1 MKLVEPQTSQ
11 MVVPLT
17 VAAKFAAPDVEESVV
32 RLDQLNRVSAATHSR
47 LLVVHA
53 PAGSGKTTLIA
64 QAATHF
70 GWSAVWYRLDAF
82 DRHPLNLL
90 AAFVLALRR
99 TYPTFCERLAEQFA
113 SHYRFGIPEDEAF
126 ALFVGGLGD
135 QLDRDTYLI
144 LDDYESV
151 ASYKTVHS
159 GVEYLIHNV
168 PPLAHVIVL
177 TRHEPPLALARLRL
191 AGEVAE
197 LGPEDLRFDLAQTAA
212 VLKSRSGR
220 EATTNE
226 TKRLIDLTE
235 GWAAGVDL
243 VARTLQWTDFSTMT
257 DALVRRDI
265 RRSLF
270 DYLTEEVFD
279 RLPVDV
285 RTLVNRTCC
294 LSSVTRGLAARLAPD
309 VDADQCLEYLADN
322 RTFTSVDIHRSSYRY
337 HGLLREYVQNRVRR
351 EGGEQALRDL
361 EAETATA
368 LREEGDVEAAVGMFL
383 QAGDPAGAVDILLEG
398 GAAAVSDCSTA
409 CLRSLKDMVDAQ
421 GSLPPSVALLVTMVL
436 ANREGRAREA
446 ASLAQENE
454 AIISGCEDDLCRSV
468 LLQEAQNAAVACG
481 NHEEAVEL
489 AQSAL
494 EAARTPRQRGR
505 SSFLQAFSLIQLARW
520 EEAEQII
527 ADVHS
532 QFEMPPDLAAMIEGL
547 GMNRALQMGDFRTG
561 LVVGR
566 RVQPAIERHCP
577 AATRAGFSSVL
588 AYTHSVLGDYG
599 QARELMVRARD
610 IGGQLGLDGDIARSA
625 DTEARLLAAE
635 GAGAQAVD
643 HLKAALSSAALS
655 SDAETRAQLSGELG
669 IQLVRLGR
677 LDEAGRA
684 LREAL
689 DVAEDLRLP
698 WIESLAR
705 CPLAYLEGLRSEGI
719 TRALSK
725 LNDIRRDAESKK
737 FGVAAAQAVFYA
749 LSLTYRSRSR
759 GRDVTLARLSQVVAW
774 QLQFGHVDFLSQEL
788 SADTALLADL
798 LRVQQPTENLTGIL
812 DAVARNW
819 RAERILTNAV
829 RMEEQIA
836 LVTLDAAAAHL
847 DEEGLE
853 RLLKHATRHASGQ
866 VKRRASEARSRV
878 GLSTANEDTA
888 FPELTPRE
896 LEILTL
902 VAAGRRNGQIAADLS
917 LSAATVKTHVHR
929 ILGKLGVDS
938 RMQATLEHQ
947 RRTSA
952 HA

>member
-17 VAAKFAAPDVEESVV
+17 VAAKFAAPDVEGSVV
-32 RLDQLNRVSAATHSR
+32 RLDQLNRASAATHSR

-53 PAGSGKTTLIA
+53 PAGCGKTTLIA
-64 QAATHF
+64 QAAKHF
-70 GWSAVWYRLDAF
+70 AWSAVWYRLDAF
-82 DRHPLNLL
+82 DRHPLDLL
-90 AAFVLALRR
+90 AGFVLALRQ
-99 TYPTFCERLAEQFA
+99 TYPTFCEPLAEQFA
-113 SHYRFGIPEDEAF
+113 SHYRFGIPADEAF
-126 ALFVGGLGD
+126 ALFVGSLGE

-151 ASYKTVHS
+151 ADYGTVHS
-159 GVEYLIHNV
+159 SVEYLIHNV
-168 PPLAHVIVL
+168 PPLAHVIIL
-177 TRHEPPLALARLRL
+177 TRQELPLALARLRL
-191 AGEVAE
+191 AGDVAE

-212 VLKSRSGR
+212 VLKGRSGH
-220 EATTNE
+220 EATAGE
-226 TKRLIDLTE
+226 TRRLIDLTE

-243 VARTLQWTDFSTMT
+243 VASTLQWTDFSTMT
-257 DALVRRDI
+257 AALSRRDI

-279 RLPVDV
+279 RLPADV
-285 RTLVNRTCC
+285 RRLVKRTCC

-309 VDADQCLEYLADN
+309 VDADECLEYLTDN
-322 RTFTSVDIHRSSYRY
+322 RTFTSVDVDRSSYRY

-351 EGGEQALRDL
+351 EGGERALRDL

-368 LREEGDVEAAVGMFL
+368 LREEGDVEAAVDMFL
-383 QAGDPAGAVDILLEG
+383 QAGQPAGAIDILLEG

-421 GSLPPSVALLVTMVL
+421 GSLPPSISLLVTMIL

-446 ASLAQENE
+446 ARLAHENE
-454 AIISGCEDDLCRSV
+454 AIIAGCADDLCRSV

-481 NHEEAVEL
+481 DHAEAVVL
-489 AQSAL
+489 ARSAL

-520 EEAEQII
+520 EEAERII
-527 ADVHS
+527 ADVGS
-532 QFEMPPDLAAMIEGL
+532 QSEMPPDLAAMIEGL

-577 AATRAGFSSVL
+577 AATRAGYLSVL
-588 AYTHSVLGDYG
+588 AYAHSVLGEYR
-599 QARELMVRARD
+599 QARELVVRSRD
-610 IGGQLGLDGDIARSA
+610 IGGQLGLDSDIARGA

-635 GAGAQAVD
+635 GAGDQAID
-643 HLKAALSSAALS
+643 LLRAALSSAALS

-677 LDEAGRA
+677 FGEAEPV

-689 DVAEDLRLP
+689 DVAKALRLP

-705 CPLAYLEGLRSEGI
+705 CPLAYLHGLRSDGI
-719 TRALSK
+719 TRALNE
-725 LNDIRRDAESKK
+725 LNKIRREAESKK
-737 FGVAAAQAVFYA
+737 LGAAAAQAVFYA
-749 LSLTYRSRSR
+749 LLLTYRHHDR
-759 GRDVTLARLSQVVAW
+759 GRDAALVRLSHVVAW

-798 LRVQQPTENLTGIL
+798 LRVRQPDENLSGIL

-836 LVTLDAAAAHL
+836 LVALDAATVHL
-847 DEEGLE
+847 DGQGLE
-853 RLLKHATRHASGQ
+853 RLLKHATHHASGQ
-866 VKRRASEARSRV
+866 VKRRASEAKSRV

-888 FPELTPRE
+888 FPELTERE
-896 LEILTL
+896 LEVLTL

-929 ILGKLGVDS
+929 ILRKLGVGS

-947 RRTSA
+947 RRTA
-952 HA
+952 PLP